1 MLRAGQVQLSF
12 GDFWQQVREAMS
24 LESTAVGPD
33 TAVGDDLGFDS
44 LDMAELVL
52 FMDTLDCDV
61 PEDLIP
67 SLVTVG
73 DFYDH
78 YRTRT
83 SAQLGSPR

>member
-1 MLRAGQVQLSF
+1 MLRAGEVCLSF
-12 GDFWQQVREAMS
+12 EGFWASVCEAMG
-24 LESTAVGPD
+24 LESTGVD
-33 TAVGDDLGFDS
+33 FDS

>member
-1 MLRAGQVQLSF
+1 MLRAGEVPLSF
-12 GDFWQQVREAMS
+12 EKFWSSVCAAMS
-24 LESTAVGPD
+24 LKSAAVGPD
-33 TAVGDDLGFDS
+33 TAVQADLGFDS
-44 LDMAELVL
+44 LAMAELVL
-52 FMDTLDCDV
+52 FLDTLDCDV

-67 SLVTVG
+67 LLVTVG

>member
-1 MLRAGQVQLSF
+1 MLRADEAQLSF
-12 GDFWQQVREAMS
+12 EEFWQHVCDAIG
-24 LESTAVGPD
+24 LEPTEVGPD

-67 SLVTVG
+67 LLVTVG

-83 SAQLGSPR
+83 AHHERSPR

>member
-1 MLRAGQVQLSF
+1 MLRAHEAPLSF
-12 GDFWQQVREAMS
+12 EEFWASVCEAMS
-24 LESTAVGPD
+24 LQQTDVGPD
-33 TAVGDDLGFDS
+33 AALGADLDFDS

-67 SLVTVG
+67 SLETVG

-78 YRTRT
+78 YRIRT

>member
-1 MLRAGQVQLSF
+1 MCLSF
-12 GDFWQQVREAMS
+12 EGFWASVCEAMG
-24 LESTAVGPD
+24 LESTGVD
-33 TAVGDDLGFDS
+33 FDS

-52 FMDTLDCDV
+52 FMDNLDCDV

-67 SLVTVG
+67 LLVTVG

-83 SAQLGSPR
+83 AHHERSSR